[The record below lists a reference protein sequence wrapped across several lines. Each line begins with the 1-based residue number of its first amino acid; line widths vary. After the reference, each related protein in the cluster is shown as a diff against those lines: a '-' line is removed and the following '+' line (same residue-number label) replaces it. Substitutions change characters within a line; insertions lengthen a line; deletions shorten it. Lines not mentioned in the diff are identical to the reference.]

1 MNKLRQWMRAASLEE
16 QNRLAREAE
25 TSRGTLYQYAGG
37 HLQASASR
45 GAAIERVTREMHA
58 ANPALPI
65 VYRSDIV
72 RACRDC
78 EFARKC
84 LGDDIIV
91 RAHFEGAV

>member
-1 MNKLRQWMRAASLEE
+1 MNKLKQWMYAASPAE
-16 QNRLAREAE
+16 QDHLAREVE

-58 ANPALPI
+58 ANPSLPI
-65 VYRSDIV
+65 VYRSDV
-72 RACRDC
+72 VPACRDC
-78 EFARKC
+78 EFARQC

-91 RAHFEGAV
+91 PAHFEASK